1 MAITSVTATLADDT
15 KTLENTEM
23 DRYSGELTAPDDGG
37 SYSVIVSAYD
47 DAGNVTFASS
57 ETLEVSIWH
66 TPKTNWNPTD
76 RFNFSD
82 YNRIKNNL
90 QWLYEKAIVLWK
102 PFEIVDMGA
111 DIKDYLSYWQVQYFN
126 AWEQNLD
133 IINQN
138 IFTQDYGVAQRFFE
152 NGPFIQ
158 WNELNRIESATLD
171 MKNILDRQ
179 ESGLRRL
186 SFRLGTFKEVMI

>member
-1 MAITSVTATLADDT
+1 M
-15 KTLENTEM
+15 
-23 DRYSGELTAPDDGG
+23 
-37 SYSVIVSAYD
+37 
-47 DAGNVTFASS
+47 
-57 ETLEVSIWH
+57 EVEWRE
-66 TPKTNWNPTD
+66 PKTDWNSDD
-76 RFNFSD
+76 RFNFAD

-138 IFTQDYGVAQRFFE
+138 IFTQDYGVTQRFFE
-152 NGPFIQ
+152 NGPFIK
-158 WNELNRIESATLD
+158 WDELNRIESATLA
-171 MKNILDRQ
+171 MRGILDRQ
-179 ESGLRRL
+179 EYGLKRME
-186 SFRLGTFKEVMI
+186 FRLGAYKDVRI